1 MSKVITIAYISRNTK
16 KTTSVQKEDY
26 PKGYYLRDP
35 INYEL
40 ATGKVTSINGYCY
53 RNNDDVLG
61 DNFGYFNGYP
71 ADDEI
76 MYDLSQMKRADSNI
90 VWDAIDAIEPH
101 VLGTAE

>member
-1 MSKVITIAYISRNTK
+1 MANFEIKSSEINSNYRFSDTNIIVTGTFSKDAI
-16 KTTSVQKEDY
+16 
-26 PKGYYLRDP
+26 
-35 INYEL
+35 
-40 ATGKVTSINGYCY
+40 TGKVTSINGYCY

-76 MYDLSQMKRADSNI
+76 SYDLSQMKRADSNI